1 MSAMIYRLFNGDP
14 FRNVSTS
21 VPVSQDRALRKR
33 GSFKRSR
40 ELKNS
45 SNSEF
50 KRKTY
55 LKR

>member
-21 VPVSQDRALRKR
+21 VPVRQDRALRKR
-33 GSFKRSR
+33 GTKHC
-40 ELKNS
+40 